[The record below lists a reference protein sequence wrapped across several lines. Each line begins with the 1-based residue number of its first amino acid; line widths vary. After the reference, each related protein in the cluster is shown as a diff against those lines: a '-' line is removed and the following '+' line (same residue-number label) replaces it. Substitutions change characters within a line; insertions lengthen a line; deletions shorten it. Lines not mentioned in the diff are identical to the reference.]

1 MKSITCIVFIYS
13 LTILVSAGDVSDF
26 DRANHLLYQKRFE
39 EAVKTYTKFIIEH
52 PDNKMVPAAQWTLAN
67 LKMDLY
73 KQYEDALKLYEQ
85 IIHDHANSSWEIY
98 SYETAGRCY
107 ETLEKWQE
115 AAESYQKLFMKLKG
129 TTIEYFAERR
139 IGEIKRRLLNCYQ
152 QLNNSQNLIDLYQ
165 GFIKENPE
173 SVEDYFGLANAYLD
187 LDQKE
192 LAAENFVKIVEY
204 FPAAPQARQVHSQ
217 HKDLLETKKNFNWH
231 LYEIFE
237 SGYQASRSTD
247 YEKALTDFNQ
257 VLQAGQSPM
266 ARAARIQIDIAEY
279 RKTGNA
285 GTLRDKLSKIEGNTQ
300 YGYGGENKDLWDSR
314 LTIIQ
319 DTKNSLRKDS
329 LHYDPLSNIAYM
341 YYFTAAYQPAITYFE
356 KAKSISPDTPD
367 AYNYLG
373 YIHLTLNN
381 FDAAYVNFRDQIRVD
396 SSNANAYDSM
406 AEYYSTIG
414 DTTSALKYYHQAC
427 EVDATFANAHY
438 MLGKLYQELK
448 HNEKALH
455 HLQKFLEMSPY
466 DSYAPDAQKR
476 LTQLESS
483 RKEN

>member
-52 PDNKMVPAAQWTLAN
+52 PDNQMVPAAQWTLAN

-257 VLQAGQSPM
+257 VLQAGSQVVTATSREQYTSVPIYRGRLLKTTEIAKDILDADVFINIPIAKHHRQS
-266 ARAARIQIDIAEY
+266 DITIGMKNLMGIIWDRGYFHSHGLHQTIADLCTTVKPDLTVVDANRVLITNGPAGPGKIIEA
-279 RKTGNA
+279 KTVIA
-285 GTLRDKLSKIEGNTQ
+285 GT
-300 YGYGGENKDLWDSR
+300 
-314 LTIIQ
+314 
-319 DTKNSLRKDS
+319 
-329 LHYDPLSNIAYM
+329 DPVA
-341 YYFTAAYQPAITYFE
+341 
-356 KAKSISPDTPD
+356 
-367 AYNYLG
+367 
-373 YIHLTLNN
+373 
-381 FDAAYVNFRDQIRVD
+381 
-396 SSNANAYDSM
+396 
-406 AEYYSTIG
+406 
-414 DTTSALKYYHQAC
+414 
-427 EVDATFANAHY
+427 VDAWCARYFNKEPQEIGHIQFAYEMGVGELRLN
-438 MLGKLYQELK
+438 KL
-448 HNEKALH
+448 NI
-455 HLQKFLEMSPY
+455 
-466 DSYAPDAQKR
+466 
-476 LTQLESS
+476 
-483 RKEN
+483 KEFQVG